1 MSRKPDVPRIMRGL
15 LNIGDLV
22 KTSMISEELESAIG
36 SLVDSEKCQYHF
48 IPPKSIKTQV
58 CN

>member
-22 KTSMISEELESAIG
+22 KTSMMSEELESAIG
-36 SLVDSEKCQYHF
+36 SIIDSEKC
-48 IPPKSIKTQV
+48 
-58 CN
+58 